1 MKLTKRKD
9 YTGSIRTVWNDAKT
23 VRIGL
28 IGTVRDFLD
37 AGLFD
42 RCDAPDDRWAFI
54 PALED
59 GQPGEAQFYYTREAA
74 LAAIAA
80 LNIPAT
86 LGGILTLNFLLGRL
100 EAHRAQVHR
109 AAAADAGPGRN
120 AAGHGR

>member
-59 GQPGEAQFYYTREAA
+59 GQPWRGTVLLHPRGCTGRHSGAEYPGNAGRDSDTQLFAGK
-74 LAAIAA
+74 I
-80 LNIPAT
+80 
-86 LGGILTLNFLLGRL
+86 GGTPCASSSRCGSGCWPW
-100 EAHRAQVHR
+100 A
-109 AAAADAGPGRN
+109 
-120 AAGHGR
+120 